1 MLRTL
6 TRSHLPSLLVFALV
20 AGLYAVGALNFLQR
34 ELTDLNYRLVQRTAS
49 DQLVLVAIDSP
60 SLHELDRWPWPR
72 SYHARLVDTLVDA
85 GARQIAFDVDFSSAS
100 TPEEDGAFERA
111 LANAQ
116 GRVILT
122 ALKQAVQTADGPGV
136 ALSAPLLPLQR
147 HARVGTIN
155 VFAESD
161 GLVRRAMTRDNWRE
175 QTIPSLIGILSGR
188 ADAPFNTF
196 YIDFGIDLKSLARL
210 SYADVLAGRFDPALV
225 AGKDILIGSTAIEL
239 GDVMPV
245 PVLKN
250 LPGPVMLSIVYDS
263 LVQDRTLRQLGM
275 IPVLAFTL
283 VLALLIGPRLS
294 ALGWGRSVGIVLA
307 GSLIAAFGAVA
318 IYWRWPLL
326 IDTAPIV
333 VLLAFLFA
341 MGLVSRSKELSLR
354 LLFQSVTL
362 RRTNAMMR
370 GVVENSMDG
379 ILTASPDG
387 KVLTANDAVL
397 KIFRAEKS
405 DLVGRKL
412 ARLFPRL
419 QETDA
424 TIAEYFKAGEGPREL
439 QGRRLDGS
447 ILPVDVAMSTAT
459 VDDDEIYVATLRD
472 ITERK
477 ARQDE
482 LQHMALYDALTDLP
496 NRTLLRDRLDHALHI
511 CQREKT
517 QLGLLLLDLDG
528 FKVINDTL
536 GHHMGDELLRSVAT
550 RLAGLLRKSDTIAR
564 LGGDEFAI
572 LLPKVSGRDWAERI
586 ADRCLAVLVEPFD
599 INDLSLEV
607 GASVGIALYPDHA
620 NEANRLMQC
629 ADVAMYLA
637 KQKPENI
644 ALYDAE
650 QDHHTVRHLTM
661 KGDLR
666 HAIDEQTELDLHFQ
680 PKVDIASG
688 TIVGAEAL
696 LRWNH
701 PTYGFQNPEEFVALA
716 EKTGLIRPLT
726 QWVLERGFAQQA
738 AWRDQGFDFNLAVN
752 LSPRNLHDQD
762 LPGLIDGL
770 LDKWQLDR
778 TRITLEIT
786 EGAIMLDPDRAL
798 ETVTALDALGVRL
811 SIDDFGTGYS
821 SLSYLK
827 RLPVDELKIDKSF
840 VIHMT
845 EDESDAVIVRA
856 TIDLAHNLG
865 LKVVAEGIEEQ
876 AHLIY
881 LQSESCDTG
890 QGYFI
895 GRPMPAADIPGWLDE
910 TSWPVRRL
918 EATRPDDAREAT
930 LAAGGL
936 GKATA

>member
-6 TRSHLPSLLVFALV
+6 IRNYLPSLLVFALV

-34 ELTDLNYRLVQRTAS
+34 ELTDLNYRLVERTAS
-49 DQLVLVAIDSP
+49 DQLVLVTIDSP

-72 SYHARLVDTLVDA
+72 SYHAQLVDNLVEA
-85 GARQIAFDVDFSSAS
+85 GAHQIAFDVDFSSAS
-100 TPEEDGAFERA
+100 TPEEDAAFERA
-111 LANAQ
+111 LADAQ

-122 ALKQAVQTADGPGV
+122 ALKQAVQTPDGPGV

-161 GLVRRAMTRDNWRE
+161 GLVRRAMTRDHWRE
-175 QTIPSLIGILSGR
+175 QTIPSLIGLLSGK

-196 YIDFGIDLKSLARL
+196 YIDFGIDLKSIARL
-210 SYADVLAGRFDPALV
+210 SYADVLAGRFDPAAV

-239 GDVMPV
+239 GDVMPA

-250 LPGPVMLSIVYDS
+250 LPGPVLLAVAYDS

-275 IPVLAFTL
+275 VPVLAFAL

-294 ALGWGRSVGIVLA
+294 AWSWGRSIGVLLA
-307 GSLIAAFGAVA
+307 GSVIAAFGCVA

-326 IDTAPIV
+326 IDNAPIV
-333 VLLAFLFA
+333 TLLAFLFA

-354 LLFQSVTL
+354 LLFQGITL

-379 ILTASPDG
+379 ILTASSEG
-387 KVLTANDAVL
+387 EILTVNDAAL
-397 KIFRAEKS
+397 RIFRAETS
-405 DLVGRKL
+405 DLVGRDL
-412 ARLFPRL
+412 TRLFPRL
-419 QETDA
+419 DDA
-424 TIAEYFKAGEGPREL
+424 DSTIAEFFKVGEGPREL

-447 ILPVDVAMSTAT
+447 SLPIDTAMSQAT
-459 VDDDEIYVATLRD
+459 VDDDDIYIALLRD
-472 ITERK
+472 ITDRK
-477 ARQDE
+477 AHQDE
-482 LQHMALYDALTDLP
+482 LQHMALYDSLTDLP

-511 CQREKT
+511 CEREKS

-528 FKVINDTL
+528 FKAINDTL
-536 GHHMGDELLRSVAT
+536 GHHMGDELLRGVAQ

-572 LLPKVSGRDWAERI
+572 LLPKVSGRDWAECI
-586 ADRCLAVLVEPFD
+586 ADRCLAVLVEPFE

-620 NEANRLMQC
+620 QEASRLMQC

-644 ALYDAE
+644 AHYDAE

-666 HAIDEQTELDLHFQ
+666 HAIDENVLDLHFQ
-680 PKVDIASG
+680 PKIDIASG
-688 TIVGAEAL
+688 MIVGAEAL
-696 LRWNH
+696 LRWEH

-726 QWVLERGFAQQA
+726 AWVLERGFAQQA
-738 AWRDQGFDFNLAVN
+738 AWRDEGFDFNLAVN
-752 LSPRNLHDQD
+752 LSTRNLHDQD

-770 LDKWQLDR
+770 LDKWELDR
-778 TRITLEIT
+778 ARITLEIT

-798 ETVTALDALGVRL
+798 ETVKALDALNVRL

-840 VIHMT
+840 VIHMI

-865 LKVVAEGIEEQ
+865 LQVVAEGIEEQ
-876 AHLIY
+876 AHLDY
-881 LQSESCDTG
+881 LQGEMCDTG

-895 GRPMPAADIPGWLDE
+895 SRPMPAAAFPDWLDE
-910 TSWPVRRL
+910 SPWPARRL
-918 EATRPDDAREAT
+918 DAARPEEERS
-930 LAAGGL
+930 AAPL
-936 GKATA
+936 IASAKATA